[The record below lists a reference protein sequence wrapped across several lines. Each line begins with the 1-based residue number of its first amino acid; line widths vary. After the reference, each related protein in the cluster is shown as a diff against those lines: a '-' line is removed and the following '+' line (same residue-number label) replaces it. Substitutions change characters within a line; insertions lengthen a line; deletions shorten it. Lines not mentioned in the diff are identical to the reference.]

1 MFWGIMAEAT
11 TRCGFVALVGRPN
24 VGKSTLLNHLVGKKL
39 SITSRRPQTT
49 RHRLTGIC
57 TLGSDQVLFV
67 DTPGLQTRSTRAMDR
82 YMSRVIWQVL
92 AEVDVVVMVSEWQ
105 HWLPADKV
113 VLEQI
118 KKAGCDALLAVNK
131 IDLLSD
137 KSQLLPFMQDRAK
150 DFRTIIPIA
159 SLKNEGLAT
168 LMQEVLSHLPHG
180 PHLFPAGQET
190 DRSDHFRATEAVR
203 EQIMRQVGDEV
214 PYHTTV
220 RVERFVFTDDVL
232 HISALIMVERPGQK
246 GILIGADGGRLK
258 TIGRSAR
265 IQLEQMFS
273 CRVMLK
279 LWVKVRKDWSDRAI
293 DLKAF
298 GYDEY

>member
-1 MFWGIMAEAT
+1 MAET
-11 TRCGFVALVGRPN
+11 ITRCGFVALVGRPN

-67 DTPGLQTRSTRAMDR
+67 DTPGLQVRSARAMDR

-92 AEVDVVVMVSEWQ
+92 SEVDVVVMVSEWQ
-105 HWLPADKV
+105 HWLPADNA

-118 KKAGCDALLAVNK
+118 KKVGCDALLAVNK

-137 KSQLLPFMQDRAK
+137 KSQLLPFMQDRAE

-159 SLKNEGLAT
+159 SLKNEGLPV
-168 LMQEVLSHLPHG
+168 LMQEVLSRLPHG
-180 PHLFPAGQET
+180 PHLFPPDQET
-190 DRSDHFRATEAVR
+190 DRNDHFRATEVVR
-203 EQIMRQVGDEV
+203 EQIMRQIGDEV
-214 PYHTTV
+214 PYRTTV
-220 RVERFVFTDDVL
+220 RIERFVRTGDVL
-232 HISALIMVERPGQK
+232 HISALIIVERPGQK

-265 IQLEQMFS
+265 IQLAQMFN

-279 LWVKVRKDWSDRAI
+279 LWVKVRKDWSSHAI
-293 DLKAF
+293 DLKAL